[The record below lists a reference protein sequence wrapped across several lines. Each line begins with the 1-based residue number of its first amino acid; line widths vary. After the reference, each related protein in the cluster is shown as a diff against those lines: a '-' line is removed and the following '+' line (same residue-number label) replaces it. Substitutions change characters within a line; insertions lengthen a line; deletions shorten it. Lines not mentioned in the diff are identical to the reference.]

1 LQAVQKTAWALFLF
15 CLPVTSFP
23 FFPKVFGGSALVRPL
38 SIYPLIVLVLL
49 FTLPNLVRKP
59 TPRTLLVL
67 VPFVLVAIASSLVS
81 TLRGIEPTTNV
92 SQVGRILRALATLII
107 GAAMYY
113 TVALYPRSDE
123 DLKSSLRWLYAGCAL
138 AMLWGSIQALYIVQF
153 NPAYFHRLQRLQ
165 VFISTRKLFSTRISG
180 MTYEPNWFAAQISFL
195 LIPWLLSSV
204 LSGYSAFRWR
214 VPVGRRLPPITIEW
228 FLFLWAVVVLI
239 FTFSRAGIAI
249 LFLLAFVGFLF
260 LREHLN
266 PAYPRTEVQVTQPG
280 SSGPRRRIWL
290 RRLVEVAAF
299 LSLLG
304 GLIYIASL
312 KNPFFARIW
321 SYWSDVKQTSLSD
334 YFEYLG
340 FGARF
345 RYGEA
350 AYATYEAY
358 PILGVGLGNY
368 AFYFPEMMPDR
379 PLAAVPEL
387 LRLIV
392 PEGNRERLI
401 TPKNFYYRLLAETGL
416 VGMAAFLAFLA
427 AVLGC
432 ALFLW
437 LSRDKEQRFWGRAG
451 LLGLVA
457 FLPSAISFDSFAI
470 PNMWVVFGLVTAA
483 AWIYSRQDGNDFH
496 QNGVL

>member
-1 LQAVQKTAWALFLF
+1 
-15 CLPVTSFP
+15 
-23 FFPKVFGGSALVRPL
+23 
-38 SIYPLIVLVLL
+38 
-49 FTLPNLVRKP
+49 
-59 TPRTLLVL
+59 
-67 VPFVLVAIASSLVS
+67 
-81 TLRGIEPTTNV
+81 
-92 SQVGRILRALATLII
+92 
-107 GAAMYY
+107 
-113 TVALYPRSDE
+113 
-123 DLKSSLRWLYAGCAL
+123 
-138 AMLWGSIQALYIVQF
+138 
-153 NPAYFHRLQRLQ
+153 
-165 VFISTRKLFSTRISG
+165 
-180 MTYEPNWFAAQISFL
+180 
-195 LIPWLLSSV
+195 
-204 LSGYSAFRWR
+204 
-214 VPVGRRLPPITIEW
+214 
-228 FLFLWAVVVLI
+228 
-239 FTFSRAGIAI
+239 
-249 LFLLAFVGFLF
+249 
-260 LREHLN
+260 
-266 PAYPRTEVQVTQPG
+266 
-280 SSGPRRRIWL
+280 
-290 RRLVEVAAF
+290 
-299 LSLLG
+299 
-304 GLIYIASL
+304 LIYIASL